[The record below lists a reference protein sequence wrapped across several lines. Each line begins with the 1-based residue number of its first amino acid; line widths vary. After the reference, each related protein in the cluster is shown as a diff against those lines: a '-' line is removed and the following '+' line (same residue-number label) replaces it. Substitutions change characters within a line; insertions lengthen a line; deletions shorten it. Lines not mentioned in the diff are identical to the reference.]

1 MRKYDTKIVM
11 KLLGYV
17 PPIWAAKKIV
27 NAVVDVS
34 NRGDK
39 EGQQEDLVKSFI
51 VTTNDVVEAQE
62 QM

>member
-1 MRKYDTKIVM
+1 M

-27 NAVVDVS
+27 DAVVDVS